1 MEPNIT
7 KQTMTVSDIAYEG
20 SMEQAVESDVL
31 LPDYCPDIVKIL
43 RCFCTPVITGA
54 QAGGDKLTVDL
65 CAFIRVFYLGAD
77 GSIRCVEQK
86 LPYTKSCDLRSGVT
100 DPVLDVSART
110 DYINCRA
117 VNQRRLE
124 VRCAMSIS
132 CRVFSRAQSEIIA
145 GAEGCGIQLKSA
157 ECDLT
162 QIVSDTTRAFSVH
175 EDLQLS
181 SQKPS
186 VQSVI
191 RTDCCCRLGDYK
203 VVGGKVVVKGEVI
216 VHLLYQPEA
225 EDARPETME
234 YALPISQILD
244 VDGVDEGSVCDV
256 ALSVTGCEVSPKPD
270 LDGESRLLGLDCTLG
285 ARVRTHRRQRLS
297 LITDCYSTEY
307 ECRIERAAVGCLSLL
322 KVADERAIHKCVLSL
337 PADAVGVIDLFC
349 MVTETGVRTEPGA
362 VTACV
367 KLIVGLFAQGAD
379 GGILYAEQPE
389 ECEVRIPVD
398 TAEGL
403 LFSPRAEA
411 LSCSYSMS
419 GAHEIDCRCE
429 VAVCGCIYSL
439 TRPKVAVALTC
450 DTETPKDR
458 SADASLIIYYAD
470 AGEEVWEIA
479 KHYNTSLEAVMSENG
494 LDSPLL
500 PGKQMLLIPIV

>member
-7 KQTMTVSDIAYEG
+7 KQTVTVSDTAYEG
-20 SMEQAVESDVL
+20 SMEQSVESDVL

-43 RCFCTPVITGA
+43 RCFCTPTVTGA

-65 CAFIRVFYLGAD
+65 CALVRVYYLGAD

-86 LPYTKSCDLRSGVT
+86 LPYTRSCDLRPGVM
-100 DPVLDVSART
+100 DPVLDISART
-110 DYINCRA
+110 DYVNCRA
-117 VNQRRLE
+117 VNQRRFE
-124 VRCAMSIS
+124 VRCAITIG
-132 CRVFSRAQSEIIA
+132 CRVFSRTQSEIIA
-145 GAEGCGIQLKSA
+145 GAEGCGIQLRST

-162 QIVSDTTRAFSVH
+162 QIGSDTTRSFSVH
-175 EDLQLS
+175 EDLQLP

-191 RTDCCCRLGDYK
+191 RLDCCCRLGDYK
-203 VVGGKVVVKGEVI
+203 IVGGKVVLKGELML
-216 VHLLYQPEA
+216 HLLYQPEA

-244 VDGVDEGSVCDV
+244 VDGVDEESVCDIE
-256 ALSVTGCEVSPKPD
+256 LSVTGNEVSPKPD
-270 LDGESRLLGLDCTLG
+270 LDGESRLLGLDCTLN
-285 ARVRTHRRQRLS
+285 ARVRTHRRQHLS

-307 ECRIERAAVGCLSLL
+307 ECRIERTAVGCLNLL
-322 KVADERAIHKCVLSL
+322 KVADERAIYKCLLPL

-349 MVTETGVRTEPGA
+349 TVTETGVRTEPGA

-367 KLIVGLFAQGAD
+367 KLVAGLFAADAD
-379 GGILYAEQPE
+379 GGILYAEQPG

-403 LFSPRAEA
+403 LFSPRAEV
-411 LSCSYSMS
+411 LSCSFSMS
-419 GAHEIDCRCE
+419 GAREIDCRCE

-450 DTETPKDR
+450 DTENPKDR
-458 SADASLIIYYAD
+458 GADASLIIYYAD

-479 KHYNTSLEAVMSENG
+479 KHYNTSLEAVMSENE

-500 PGKQMLLIPIV
+500 PCKRMLLIPIV